1 MTTTLPLKDISHRR
15 SPVSSEFRERVQHT
29 LGDSFQIE
37 RELAPGGMSRLFLAA
52 ERSLDR
58 RVVVKVL
65 PELASEASAQRFQRE
80 MLVTAKLQHA
90 HILPVL
96 TAGARDGL
104 LYYVT
109 PFVAGE
115 SLRQR
120 LTLHGALPIDE
131 VIRVLREVVDA
142 LAFAHAL
149 GVVHRDL
156 KPDNI
161 LLQHGHAILAD
172 FGIVRVVEE
181 TTRGD
186 AAGPLTEIGLAV
198 GTPGYM
204 APEQLV
210 GDPLVDARADI
221 YAMGVVAYEMLA
233 GHPPFPGA
241 TAHERMV
248 AHLTIAP
255 DPITKYRA
263 DTPTLLASIVMR
275 CLEKEPGD
283 RWQSADELRPLLDDR
298 DSSMSLPSLVRDGV
312 EGAAS
317 RSAISP
323 SVSTHEALRAG
334 LLAFDQCDWAE
345 AFAALSEAD
354 ASVALDA
361 GALVRLAEAAW
372 WIGKID
378 ECIWTRERAYAKYLD
393 AGQLRLAAGVAMNVA
408 EDHFHKLS
416 RSVGQGWLQRGE
428 RHLFGLSESTEH
440 GWLARV
446 QAMQALDDDRDL
458 EKAWALTQR
467 AIGIAQKHND
477 RDLQML
483 ALQDSGR
490 ILVSQGR
497 VTEGMAAIDE
507 AMAAA
512 TSGQLG
518 PRTSGRVFC
527 NMMSTCEKLADYRR
541 ASEWNEAAR
550 HWCVPHAQSGYP
562 GICQV
567 HRAQLLRLRGSWV
580 EAEAEARHA
589 SEELEDF
596 LSDAASQAYY
606 ELGEIRLRMGDLAGA
621 DDFFSRA
628 HERGCDPLPGLAL
641 LRLAQGEIES
651 ARALLD
657 RALSDTHLSS
667 LDRARLLPA
676 QAEVAL
682 ACGARET
689 SRAVANELSSIADAF
704 ESPAL
709 VARAAFARGLVELG
723 DGQPIE
729 AATHFRR
736 AWKLSKDSDL
746 PYEAARARVMLG
758 QAYQVSGY
766 KEDARLELRAA
777 IGAFHKLGAAEDAR
791 RTTELLEA

>member
-1 MTTTLPLKDISHRR
+1 MPIASPFEDISSRMP
-15 SPVSSEFRERVQHT
+15 PVSTEFQDRVQRT
-29 LGDSFQIE
+29 LGDTFQIE

-65 PELASEASAQRFQRE
+65 PELASEATAQRFQRE

-120 LTLHGALPIDE
+120 LMLHGALSVDE
-131 VIRVLREVVDA
+131 VVRVMRDVVDA

-172 FGIVRVVEE
+172 FGIVRVVEQ

-186 AAGPLTEIGLAV
+186 SAGPLTEIGLAV

-233 GHPPFPGA
+233 GHPPFPGV
-241 TAHERMV
+241 TAQARMV
-248 AHLTIAP
+248 AHLTVAPEHIARCRP
-255 DPITKYRA
+255 
-263 DTPTLLASIVMR
+263 DTPKLLANIVMR

-283 RWQSADELRPLLDDR
+283 RWQTAEELRPLLDER
-298 DSSMSLPSLVRDGV
+298 DSSLSMPSLARDV
-312 EGAAS
+312 AAS
-317 RSAISP
+317 AAASSSRVTSP
-323 SVSTHEALRAG
+323 SMNESLRTG
-334 LLAFDQCDWAE
+334 LLAFERCEWAE
-345 AFAALSEAD
+345 AFAALTEAD
-354 ASVALDA
+354 AAVALDA

-378 ECIWTRERAYAKYLD
+378 ECIRTRERAYAKYLD
-393 AGQLRLAAGVAMNVA
+393 AGQLRLAAGVAMSVA

-416 RSVGQGWLQRGE
+416 RSVGQGWMQRAE
-428 RHLFGLSESTEH
+428 RHLFGLPTSTEH

-446 QAMQALDDDRDL
+446 QAMQALDDERDL
-458 EKAWALTQR
+458 EKAWALSQR
-467 AIGIAQKHND
+467 AIEIAQKHDD

-497 VTEGMAAIDE
+497 VAEGMAAIDE

-567 HRAQLLRLRGSWV
+567 HRAQLLRLRGSWE
-580 EAEAEARHA
+580 EAEAEARQA

-621 DDFFSRA
+621 DDLFSRA
-628 HERGCDPLPGLAL
+628 HELGCDPLPGLAL
-641 LRLAQGEIES
+641 LRLAQGETES
-651 ARALLD
+651 ARALLE

-689 SRAVANELSSIADAF
+689 SRAVATELELIAEAYG
-704 ESPAL
+704 SPAL
-709 VARAAFARGLVELG
+709 AARAELAQGMVELG
-723 DGQPIE
+723 DEEPIE
-729 AATHFRR
+729 AAIHFRR
-736 AWKLSKDSDL
+736 AWKLSKTSDM
-746 PYEAARARVMLG
+746 PYEAARARVMLA
-758 QAYQVSGY
+758 QAYRASGD

-777 IGAFHKLGAAEDAR
+777 IGAFQKLGAAEDTR
-791 RTTELLEA
+791 RTKALLDS